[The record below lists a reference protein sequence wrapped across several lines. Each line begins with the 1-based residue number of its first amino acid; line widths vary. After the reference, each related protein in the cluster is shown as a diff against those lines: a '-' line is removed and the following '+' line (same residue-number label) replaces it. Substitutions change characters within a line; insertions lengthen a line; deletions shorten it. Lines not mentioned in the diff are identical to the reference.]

1 MFLYT
6 FSLAIAYLL
15 CRLTVK
21 TMKNNEEDGSLI
33 VIQALSMT
41 VGLAIGLTTFSIIHK
56 NEINLT
62 DVTPYI
68 YVMIFSSAVMSCVM
82 MAVNSMED
90 ETQEDGTVIRAP
102 KKLGYDLQFIYCLIG
117 VILFSM
123 FLMYDTQLI
132 IGGEKSLY
140 KLDLE
145 SYVLGA
151 LALYTD
157 IVNLFAI
164 LLTLFGSN

>member
-1 MFLYT
+1 
-6 FSLAIAYLL
+6 
-15 CRLTVK
+15 
-21 TMKNNEEDGSLI
+21 
-33 VIQALSMT
+33 
-41 VGLAIGLTTFSIIHK
+41 
-56 NEINLT
+56 
-62 DVTPYI
+62 
-68 YVMIFSSAVMSCVM
+68 
-82 MAVNSMED
+82 
-90 ETQEDGTVIRAP
+90 
-102 KKLGYDLQFIYCLIG
+102 LGYDLQFIYCLIG